1 MPSRPP
7 HIRNRFVLIG
17 DIALIVVSVLG
28 SFALR
33 LNVEEL
39 PFYFPAVVLM
49 SAVALVIKIPVYY
62 FFGLYRRLW
71 IYASTGELRL
81 ITVAVTS
88 ASVLVSGVML
98 LLISAGRVLP
108 GMPRSA
114 LGIDWLLS
122 LVLIGGSR
130 FALRI
135 LAEQS
140 MTARANGK
148 GKRALI
154 IGAGDAG
161 ALVVRELQKTAQLNL
176 TPVGFLDDDPAK
188 QNHSIHGVTVIGA
201 VSDLSSAI
209 DLHRVDEVIIAIPSA
224 PGQLVRAIND
234 VCRVKGI
241 PSRTMPGIYE
251 LIGGKV
257 SVNRLREVDI
267 TDLLRREPVRINDEA
282 VGAALEGKRV
292 LVTGAGGSI
301 GRELCRQIARRDPS
315 ELVLLGH
322 GENSIFEIL
331 LELNQDYPNLTLSPV
346 IADIR
351 NAERLAQIFEQH
363 QPQVVFHTAAH
374 KHVPLMEVNIVE
386 AVTNNVIGTR
396 NVAQAALSHN
406 VERFVLISTDKAVHP
421 SSIYGATKRL
431 AELIVLDASRQVD
444 TDTSKHVNT
453 ETSTHGNTNTQYAV
467 RNNQHA
473 FSVVRFGNVLGS
485 RGSIIPIFKNQ
496 IANGGPVTITH
507 PDMYRFFMTIPE
519 AVYLVL
525 QAASM
530 ENGGETFVLNMG
542 EPVRILDLAEDLIR
556 LSGLEPQRDIE
567 ISYTGIRAGEKLTE
581 ELWDEGTPLAKTLH
595 PDIFRLDADASS
607 SDLNLPQAIERLSSL
622 SHTNDTDA
630 IIALLDELIPN
641 SSISESKV
649 KSQTSFLTFDL

>member
-1 MPSRPP
+1 MRPRQ
-7 HIRNRFVLIG
+7 HVRNRFVLIG
-17 DIALIVVSVLG
+17 DIVLIIVSVLG

-33 LNVEEL
+33 LDVGEL

-49 SAVALVIKIPVYY
+49 SGVALAIKIPVYY

-71 IYASTGELRL
+71 IYASVGELRL
-81 ITVAVTS
+81 ITAAVTT
-88 ASVLVSGVML
+88 ASVLTSGVMAI
-98 LLISAGRVLP
+98 LIVTGNVSP

-122 LVLIGGSR
+122 LMLVGGSR

-140 MTARANGK
+140 AMTRPNGK
-148 GKRALI
+148 GKQVLI

-161 ALVVRELQKTAQLNL
+161 ALIVRELQKTSQLNL

-188 QNHSIHGVTVIGA
+188 QNHVIHGVNVIGM
-201 VSDLSSAI
+201 VRDLASAI
-209 DLHRVDEVIIAIPSA
+209 DVHRIDEVVIAIPSA
-224 PGQLVRAIND
+224 PGQLVRMVND
-234 VCRVKGI
+234 VCRLKGI
-241 PSRTMPGIYE
+241 PSRAMPGIYE

-267 TDLLRREPVRINDEA
+267 TDLLRREPVRVNDEA
-282 VGAALEGKRV
+282 VGATLEGRRV

-301 GRELCRQIARRDPS
+301 GRELCRQIARRNPA

-331 LELNQDYPNLTLSPV
+331 LELGQDYPGLLLSPV

-351 NAERLAQIFEQH
+351 NTERLASVFKEH

-374 KHVPLMEVNIVE
+374 KHVPLMEANVVE
-386 AVTNNVIGTR
+386 AVTNNVFGTR
-396 NVAQAALSHN
+396 DVVQAALDQG
-406 VERFVLISTDKAVHP
+406 VERFVLISTDKAVRP
-421 SSIYGATKRL
+421 SSVYGATKRL
-431 AELIVLDASRQVD
+431 AEMLVLDAARE
-444 TDTSKHVNT
+444 SK
-453 ETSTHGNTNTQYAV
+453 
-467 RNNQHA
+467 RA
-473 FSVVRFGNVLGS
+473 FTVVRFGNVLGS
-485 RGSIIPIFKNQ
+485 RGSIIPKFKNQ

-530 ENGGETFVLNMG
+530 EHGGETFVLNMG

-556 LSGLEPQRDIE
+556 LSGLEPHRDIE
-567 ISYTGIRAGEKLTE
+567 ISYTGIRPGEKLTE

-595 PDIFRLDADASS
+595 PDIFRLEADASS
-607 SDLNLPQAIERLSSL
+607 TSLNLSQTIDSL
-622 SHTNDTDA
+622 SALCHSADA
-630 IIALLDELIPN
+630 DGIAALLDELIPG
-641 SSISESKV
+641 SSIRETPHPDI
-649 KSQTSFLTFDL
+649 TSII

>member
-1 MPSRPP
+1 MNPSRP
-7 HIRNRFVLIG
+7 HIRNRFVFIG
-17 DIALIVVSVLG
+17 DIALIIISVLG

-33 LNVEEL
+33 LDVGEL
-39 PFYFPAVVLM
+39 PYYFPSVVLM
-49 SAVALVIKIPVYY
+49 SAVALAIKIPVYY

-81 ITVAVTS
+81 ITVAVTA
-88 ASVLVSGVML
+88 ASVLTSGVMAI
-98 LLISAGRVLP
+98 LIVTGNVYR

-140 MTARANGK
+140 MTSRTSGK
-148 GKRALI
+148 SKRAII

-161 ALVVRELQKTAQLNL
+161 ALVVRELQKSSQLNL
-176 TPVGFLDDDPAK
+176 TPVGFLDDNPAK
-188 QNHSIHGVTVIGA
+188 QKHAIYGVTVIGT
-201 VSDLSSAI
+201 VSDLPTSI
-209 DLHRVDEVIIAIPSA
+209 DLHHVDEVIIAIPSA
-224 PGQLVRAIND
+224 PGRLVRMVND
-234 VCRVKGI
+234 VCRVKGVV
-241 PSRTMPGIYE
+241 SRTMPGIYE

-257 SVNRLREVDI
+257 NVSRLREVDI
-267 TDLLRREPVRINDEA
+267 TDLLRREPVRVNDEA
-282 VGAALEGKRV
+282 VGATLEGRRV

-301 GRELCRQIARRDPS
+301 GRELCRQIARRNPA

-331 LELNQDYPNLTLSPV
+331 LELQQDYPNLLLSPV

-351 NAERLAQIFEQH
+351 NSERLTQIFKQH
-363 QPQVVFHTAAH
+363 QPQVVFHAAAH
-374 KHVPLMEVNIVE
+374 KHVPLMEANVVE
-386 AVTNNVIGTR
+386 AITNNVLGTR
-396 NVAQAALSHN
+396 NAVQAALDHN
-406 VERFVLISTDKAVHP
+406 IERFVLISTDKAVRP

-431 AELIVLDASRQVD
+431 AEMIVLDTAR
-444 TDTSKHVNT
+444 K
-453 ETSTHGNTNTQYAV
+453 TQ
-467 RNNQHA
+467 RA
-473 FSVVRFGNVLGS
+473 FTVVRFGNVLGS
-485 RGSIIPIFKNQ
+485 RGSIIPIFKQQ
-496 IANGGPVTITH
+496 IANGGPVTVTH

-556 LSGLEPQRDIE
+556 LSGFEPQRDIE
-567 ISYTGIRAGEKLTE
+567 ISYTGIRPGEKLTE
-581 ELWDEGTPLAKTLH
+581 ELWDQGTPLAKTLH
-595 PDIFRLDADASS
+595 PDIFRLENDASLPS
-607 SDLNLPQAIERLSSL
+607 LNLNQAIDFLSRLSHSAEAE
-622 SHTNDTDA
+622 A
-630 IIALLDELIPN
+630 IINQLDELIPG
-641 SSISESKV
+641 SSIREASHLDI
-649 KSQTSFLTFDL
+649 TSII